1 MFDHYPHVAVQH
13 RVALES
19 AIRNHSVVTSVNAP
33 LLAKMYKLALDG
45 LTGTAKEDGFLISKI
60 TDGKVVLSSVTDAKT
75 GLYLQLATVQGQTG
89 NYLTFGQKWAV
100 EQFVPAHG
108 NVSTTLW

>member
-13 RVALES
+13 KVALES
-19 AIRNHSVVTSVNAP
+19 CIRQHSVVSGANAP

-45 LTGTAKEDGFLISKI
+45 MTNAPKEEGFLISLL
-60 TDGKVVLSSVTDAKT
+60 TDGKIFMSSVTDSKT
-75 GLYLQLATVQGQTG
+75 GLYLQLASVKGQTG
-89 NYLTFGQKWAV
+89 NYLTVGQKWAM
-100 EQFVPAHG
+100 EQYVPAHG

>member
-13 RVALES
+13 KVALES
-19 AIRNHSVVTSVNAP
+19 TVRNHSVVSTVNAAT
-33 LLAKMYKLALDG
+33 LAKMYKLALDG
-45 LTGTAKEDGFLISKI
+45 FGSPSKEEGF
-60 TDGKVVLSSVTDAKT
+60 LSSVLHAGLVTTSAITEAKS
-75 GLYLQLATVQGQTG
+75 GLWLQLARVQNQTG
-89 NYLTFGQKWAV
+89 TYLTVGQKWAM